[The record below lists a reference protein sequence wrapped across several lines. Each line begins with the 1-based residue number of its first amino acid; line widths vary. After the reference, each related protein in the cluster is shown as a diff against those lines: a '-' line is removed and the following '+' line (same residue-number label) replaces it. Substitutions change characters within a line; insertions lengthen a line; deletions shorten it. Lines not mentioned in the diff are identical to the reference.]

1 VIERRDWNKK
11 TRNAF
16 KYLVFWEEI
25 KLTQPRKKAFRVNRD
40 YPKILRNRKQR
51 IARRL
56 DPKRRWSEQP
66 GPMMKASNIHFEM
79 AERGR
84 ALNYGGIGAIHL
96 MGQRL
101 GLAEEIDSRLEL
113 LKRHL
118 PYHESDHVLNLA
130 YNALLDGQRLE
141 DIELRRNDEAFLDG
155 LGAQRIPDPTTSGD
169 FTRRFNQDSVLEL
182 MEAINATRQRVWE
195 KQPPDFL
202 QQAFI
207 DTDGTLAGTLG
218 ECKGGMALSYKGI
231 WGYAPLII
239 TLANTRE
246 VLYLVNR
253 PGNVVSHEG
262 CVPWIDRAIELV
274 RPRAAEITLRG
285 DTDFTLSAE
294 LDRWDGQGIKFIFG
308 MDAHPKVVQMA
319 ESLPETAWK
328 PLERLARYEI
338 ATEPRRKPQRIKE
351 AIVRFKGYTNKK
363 LVGESVAEFNY
374 QPIKCGRSYRLV
386 VVRKNISVQK
396 GEMVL
401 LEDIKYF
408 FYITNHSAYC
418 AEQIVAL
425 ANQRCDQEN
434 VIEQLKNGVN
444 AMRMPVDD
452 LLSNWAY
459 MVMSALA
466 WNLKAWYGLLMPNR
480 QRGLE
485 LLGMEFRRFLHLIV
499 LLPAQIVRSG
509 RRIIYR
515 IMGYNSWLKDF
526 FASWE
531 NLRRMAPA

>member
-1 VIERRDWNKK
+1 VSKS
-11 TRNAF
+11 
-16 KYLVFWEEI
+16 
-25 KLTQPRKKAFRVNRD
+25 
-40 YPKILRNRKQR
+40 YPKILRNRKRQ
-51 IARRL
+51 IEGRL
-56 DPKRRWSEQP
+56 DPERRWSEQP
-66 GPMMKASNIHFEM
+66 APMLSASNIHFEM

-84 ALNYGGIGAIHL
+84 AVNYGGIGAIHL

-101 GLAEEIDSRLEL
+101 GLAEEIDGRVQL

-155 LGAQRIPDPTTSGD
+155 LGAERIPDPTTSGD
-169 FTRRFNQDSVLEL
+169 FTRRFDQEAIVDL
-182 MEAINATRQRVWE
+182 MEAINSTRPRVWE
-195 KQPPDFL
+195 EQPPGFL
-202 QQAFI
+202 SHAFI
-207 DTDGTLAGTLG
+207 DTDGTIAATFG
-218 ECKGGMALSYKGI
+218 ECKGGIGLSYKGI

-239 TLANTRE
+239 SLANTRE

-253 PGNVVSHEG
+253 PGNAVSHEG

-274 RPRAAEITLRG
+274 APHAGEITLRG
-285 DTDFTLSAE
+285 DTDFTLTGE
-294 LDRWDGQGIKFIFG
+294 LDRWDSQGVKFIFG
-308 MDAHPKVVQMA
+308 MDAHPKVVQLA
-319 ESLPETAWK
+319 KALPEEAWK
-328 PLERLARYEI
+328 PLERLPRYEI
-338 ATEPRRKPQRIKE
+338 ATEPRAKAPRTKE
-351 AIVRFKGYTNKK
+351 AIVRFKGYLNKK

-374 QPIKCGRSYRLV
+374 QPNKCGRAYRLV

-396 GEMVL
+396 GEAVL
-401 LEDIKYF
+401 FEDIKYF
-408 FYITNHSAYC
+408 FYITNHTDYIT
-418 AEQIVAL
+418 EQVVAL
-425 ANQRCDQEN
+425 ANGRCDQEN

-459 MVMSALA
+459 MVTSALA
-466 WNLKAWYGLLMPNR
+466 WNLKSWYGLLMPNR

-485 LLGMEFRRFLHLIV
+485 LVQMEFRRFLHAIV

-515 IMGYNSWLKDF
+515 IMGYNSYLKDF
-526 FASWE
+526 FAVWE
-531 NLRRMAPA
+531 KLRRMAPG

>member
-1 VIERRDWNKK
+1 MSRS
-11 TRNAF
+11 
-16 KYLVFWEEI
+16 
-25 KLTQPRKKAFRVNRD
+25 
-40 YPKILRNRKQR
+40 YPKILRNRKRR
-51 IARRL
+51 IERRL
-56 DPKRRWSEQP
+56 DPGRRWSEQP
-66 GPMMKASNIHFEM
+66 TPMMSAINIHFEM
-79 AERGR
+79 AERRR
-84 ALNYGGIGAIHL
+84 AVNYGGIGAIHL

-101 GLAEEIDSRLEL
+101 GLAQEIDGRVQL

-169 FTRRFNQDSVLEL
+169 FTRRFDQGSILDL
-182 MEAINATRQRVWE
+182 MEAINTTRQRMWK
-195 KQPPDFL
+195 KQPRGFL
-202 QQAFI
+202 SQAFI
-207 DTDGTLAGTLG
+207 DIDGTMAPTLG
-218 ECKGGMALSYKGI
+218 QCKGGMALSYKGI

-239 TLANTRE
+239 SLANTRE

-262 CVPWIDRAIELV
+262 CVPWIERAIELV
-274 RPRAAEITLRG
+274 RPHAGEITLRG

-294 LDRWDGQGIKFIFG
+294 LDRWDSQGIKFLFG
-308 MDAHPKVVQMA
+308 MDAHQKVVQLA
-319 ESLPETAWK
+319 EALPERAWK

-338 ATEPRRKPQRIKE
+338 ATEPRRKPLRVKE
-351 AIVRFKGYTNKK
+351 AIVRFKGYLNKK
-363 LVGESVAEFNY
+363 LLGESVAQFNY
-374 QPIKCGRSYRLV
+374 QPFKCGRSYRLV
-386 VVRKNISVQK
+386 VVRKNISIQK
-396 GEMVL
+396 GEAVL

-408 FYITNHSAYC
+408 FYLTNHTDYRAQ
-418 AEQIVAL
+418 EIVAL

-459 MVMSALA
+459 MVISALG
-466 WNLKAWYGLLMPNR
+466 WNLKSWYGLLMPNR

-485 LLGMEFRRFLHLIV
+485 LVQMEFRRFLHAIV

-526 FASWE
+526 FAAWE
-531 NLRRMAPA
+531 NFRRTAPA